1 LNTALP
7 TIFANPFGSGF
18 SSNVQVSPQP
28 TITAETDSLRRKRS
42 VSIGVLR
49 PEFKPTQT
57 ADDPLM
63 FAADLSPTL
72 LGTTA
77 EPRVAKAISEQPFT
91 IYQRAMR
98 LPNLTTNQSNV
109 FAVWV
114 TIGLF
119 EYDPDE
125 GIGREYVGPSGV
137 PERSKSFYVVDR
149 SIPVGFAPGKQYNSD
164 KTILLRRKVS
174 E

>member
-1 LNTALP
+1 MDVAVTTTHP
-7 TIFANPFGSGF
+7 IR
-18 SSNVQVSPQP
+18 
-28 TITAETDSLRRKRS
+28 IKES
-42 VSIGVLR
+42 VSTTLIR
-49 PEFKPTQT
+49 PKITNGSPNTK
-57 ADDPLM
+57 DPNIPMLV
-63 FAADLSPTL
+63 
-72 LGTTA
+72 A
-77 EPRVAKAISEQPFT
+77 EPNSQVIDPHPSYLVSNPTAANIPPLINAEIVRQPFVN
-91 IYQRAMR
+91 YQRMMR

-119 EYDPDE
+119 EYDPED
-125 GIGREYVGPSGV
+125 GIGREYIGPSGV

-149 SIPVGFAPGKQYNSD
+149 SIPVGFAPGKQYNTD